1 MESLQGVRQ
10 YLQQTLEIITNMERL
25 DLLSFKEVLPMVSN
39 ASMIVSFGAM
49 VLSLFTG
56 VDGLGLEYFQP

>member
-1 MESLQGVRQ
+1 M
-10 YLQQTLEIITNMERL
+10 QQTLEIITNMERL